1 MSAREIAKRA
11 LPSRRALFSSIAFGV
26 LSQGAAVALLATSAW
41 LITRTAEQPPILYV
55 TFAVVAVRAF
65 AISRAVFRYL
75 ERVVSH
81 ESAFRAL
88 AELRVW
94 IYRRLVPLAPAGLQ
108 HASRGSVLSTVVR
121 DVDTLQDYPLRVVQ
135 PVASALIVVSLS
147 VVALGAVDIQASIA
161 LALLLA
167 VAGTLS
173 VWWNQHL
180 SAAAERQVAPV
191 RAQMADALIDTLQR
205 RAVLVAYGAEATWTK
220 RIVGI
225 DRTLEAVERRVA
237 MGQQIAQGILVVLS
251 GSAVAVMA
259 WVALPRVASGDL
271 SGPLF
276 ALLVLAPLAVFDVF
290 QAIPSAVSAWRGVD
304 ASASRISTLVPE
316 TIPAGIPL
324 EREDD
329 PDPDERI
336 EAVSTLVIS
345 EFQAKWPDRA
355 NYPSAPLNVELVA
368 GDRLLITGESGVGKS
383 TLANAL
389 VGFLDYRGSVRFD
402 GVEARD
408 MPLRLLRRKVALI
421 EQRPHL
427 FDQSL
432 RHNLSFAN
440 PNASDEDLMA
450 ALSSVGLAEWV
461 VERGGL
467 DSPIGESGALVSG
480 GQAQRIAVARAF
492 LAKAP
497 VIVLDEPTA
506 NVDRA
511 IAEQLMQDLLTSI
524 GREGPSIA
532 IVISHVPVDQSLITA
547 QRHLA
552 PALD

>member
-108 HASRGSVLSTVVR
+108 RASRGSVLSTVVR

-135 PVASALIVVSLS
+135 PVASALIVVGLS
-147 VVALGAVDIQASIA
+147 VLALASVDIQASGA

-167 VAGTLS
+167 VAGALS
-173 VWWNQHL
+173 VWWNQRL

-225 DRTLEAVERRVA
+225 DRTLEAVERKVA
-237 MGQQIAQGILVVLS
+237 VGQQIAQGILVVLS
-251 GSAVAVMA
+251 GAAVAVMA
-259 WVALPRVASGDL
+259 WLALHRVASGDL

-276 ALLVLAPLAVFDVF
+276 ALLVLTPLAVFDVF
-290 QAIPSAVSAWRGVD
+290 QAIPAAVSAWRGVD
-304 ASASRISTLVPE
+304 ASAARISTLVPE
-316 TIPAGIPL
+316 TIPAGIPR

-329 PDPDERI
+329 PDPDEPS
-336 EAVSTLVIS
+336 EAVHTLAIS
-345 EFQAKWPDRA
+345 EFQAKWPDKSS
-355 NYPSAPLNVELVA
+355 YPSTPLTVELVA

-408 MPLRLLRRKVALI
+408 MPLRVLRRKVVLI
-421 EQRPHL
+421 EQNPHL

-440 PNASDEDLMA
+440 PNATDEDLMA
-450 ALSSVGLAEWV
+450 ALSSVGLAEWAL
-461 VERGGL
+461 ERGGL
-467 DSPIGESGALVSG
+467 DSPIGEAGALVSG
-480 GQAQRIAVARAF
+480 GQAQRIALARGF

-511 IAEQLMQDLLTSI
+511 IAEQLMLDLLTSI

-532 IVISHVPVDQSLITA
+532 IIISHVPVDQSLITA

-552 PALD
+552 PAVD